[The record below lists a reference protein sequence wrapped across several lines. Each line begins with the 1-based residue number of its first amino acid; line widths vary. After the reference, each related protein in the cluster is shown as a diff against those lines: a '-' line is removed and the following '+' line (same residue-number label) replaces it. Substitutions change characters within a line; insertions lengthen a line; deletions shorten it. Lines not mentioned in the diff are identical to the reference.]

1 MTPLRMLMAE
11 ASERYE
17 FLTPFRNIKPLRL
30 PKLDIQPL
38 SLDEVHRALGTVRKD
53 WHPYLAARFFT
64 GMRTG
69 EINALE
75 WKHIDFDQDLI
86 LVR

>member
-38 SLDEVHRALGTVRKD
+38 SLDEVHRALGTVRTD
-53 WHPYLAARFFT
+53 WHPYLATRFFT